1 VRSLRVEP
9 VGPYDGPVDNR
20 PTAFALP
27 QAGPVE
33 ISNLM
38 PVLGGVATRDMLVR
52 LTSRRAL
59 EAALATG
66 ELVKVNRGRYA
77 VPGVHEGTELA
88 LRVTGH
94 VCLVSAALAHGWK
107 VKVVPERPQIAVP
120 KDRRIDE
127 AVRSRLAPTWTDLH
141 DTQVEGLATDAATT
155 LSMCGRRLPFD
166 EALAIADSALR
177 DGFPVDRLHALA
189 ETARGPGSA
198 RLRRVAAHA
207 DGRSAN
213 PFESVLRAIAIEV
226 PGLEV
231 EPQVRITGDL
241 GLRARVDLA
250 DRRLR
255 IVIEADSFEWHGDR
269 AALRRDSRRY
279 DLLVVDGWVVL
290 RFCWEDVMHDPD
302 FVRAVLEATVVRT
315 ERALASRVPA

>member
-1 VRSLRVEP
+1 M
-9 VGPYDGPVDNR
+9 
-20 PTAFALP
+20 
-27 QAGPVE
+27 E
-33 ISNLM
+33 ISDLM

-59 EAALATG
+59 DAALAAG

-94 VCLVSAALAHGWK
+94 VCLASAALAHGWK
-107 VKVVPERPQIAVP
+107 VKVVPDRPQIAVP
-120 KDRRIDE
+120 KDRRIDQ
-127 AVRSRLAPTWTDLH
+127 AVRARMALTWTDLH

-177 DGFPVDRLHALA
+177 DGFPIGRLRALA
-189 ETARGPGSA
+189 AAARGPGSA

-207 DGRSAN
+207 DGRADN

-231 EPQVRITGDL
+231 EPQVLITGDL

-250 DRRLR
+250 DRRLG
-255 IVIEADSFEWHGDR
+255 IVVEAESFEWHGDR

-279 DLLVVDGWVVL
+279 DLLVANGWDVL
-290 RFCWEDVMHDPD
+290 RFSWEDVMHDPD
-302 FVRAVLEATVVRT
+302 FVRSVLRATVVRT
-315 ERALASRVPA
+315 EQTLAHTVSA

>member
-1 VRSLRVEP
+1 M
-9 VGPYDGPVDNR
+9 
-20 PTAFALP
+20 
-27 QAGPVE
+27 E
-33 ISNLM
+33 ISALM

-59 EAALATG
+59 DAALTAG

-88 LRVTGH
+88 LTVTGH

-107 VKVVPERPQIAVP
+107 VKVVPDRPQIAVP

-127 AVRSRLAPTWTDLH
+127 SVRARMSVTWTDL
-141 DTQVEGLATDAATT
+141 DDSQAEGLATDAATT
-155 LSMCGRRLPFD
+155 LAMCGRRLPFD

-177 DGFPVDRLHALA
+177 DGFQGQELQALA
-189 ETARGPGSA
+189 ATARGPGSA

-207 DGRSAN
+207 DGRADN
-213 PFESVLRAIAIEV
+213 PFESVLRAIAIDV
-226 PGLEV
+226 PGLDV

-250 DRRLR
+250 DRRLG
-255 IVIEADSFEWHGDR
+255 IVIEAESFEWHGDR

-279 DLLVVDGWVVL
+279 DLLVADGWVVL
-290 RFCWEDVMHDPD
+290 RFSWEDVMHDQD
-302 FVRAVLEATVVRT
+302 FVRAVLRATVVRT
-315 ERALASRVPA
+315 EQALARTVSA

>member
-1 VRSLRVEP
+1 M
-9 VGPYDGPVDNR
+9 
-20 PTAFALP
+20 
-27 QAGPVE
+27 E
-33 ISNLM
+33 ISALM

-52 LTSRRAL
+52 LTSRTAL
-59 EAALATG
+59 DSALATG

-88 LRVTGH
+88 LTVTGH
-94 VCLVSAALAHGWK
+94 VCLASAALAHGWK
-107 VKVVPERPQIAVP
+107 VKVVPDRPQIAVP

-127 AVRSRLAPTWTDLH
+127 SVRARMSVTWTDLH
-141 DTQVEGLATDAATT
+141 DSQVEGLATDAATT
-155 LSMCGRRLPFD
+155 LAMCGRRLPFD

-177 DGFPVDRLHALA
+177 DGFPIARLHALA
-189 ETARGPGSA
+189 KAARGPGSA

-207 DGRSAN
+207 DGRSDN

-250 DRRLR
+250 DRRLG
-255 IVIEADSFEWHGDR
+255 IVIEAESFEWHGDR

-279 DLLVVDGWVVL
+279 DLLVADGSVVL
-290 RFCWEDVMHDPD
+290 RFSWEDVMHDQD
-302 FVRAVLEATVVRT
+302 FVRAVLQGTVVRT
-315 ERALASRVPA
+315 EQALAHTVSA